1 MGRTFETGLD
11 TGTFDELFDRVIAP
25 AVAPHEAERQKRV
38 TTYYRWIGVAT
49 AVSVV
54 VAGYVWWRAGA
65 LKEALLI
72 VFAGSVA
79 SMVFAYFPLR
89 RFQARCKAI
98 ILDDLCEALGLTFQG
113 EKFDP
118 PAFQQAERLGLFPIH
133 DRAEFED
140 LFSGER
146 QGCAFQLYEAKLTKR
161 SGKSRHTV
169 FQGQIARVA
178 FPKRF
183 LGVTVVARQAFRL
196 RPPKGLERVGL
207 ESSEFERAFEVYGS
221 DQVEA
226 RYLVHPAFMAR
237 LIDLETAAA
246 GQRIR
251 CAFEGGDLLI
261 AMEGGDLFEVVDA
274 FKPIPDRAAVR
285 KGLEEIE
292 AVLKLIGAVLDPPR
306 PRFGAAS

>member
-1 MGRTFETGLD
+1 MTQTFGADLEAGA
-11 TGTFDELFDRVIAP
+11 FDALFDRVIAP
-25 AVAPHEAERQKRV
+25 AVAPHEAERQRRV
-38 TTYYRWIGVAT
+38 SVYYRWIAAAT
-49 AVSVV
+49 ALSVV
-54 VAGYVWWRAGA
+54 VAAYVWSRTHSFADA
-65 LKEALLI
+65 FQI
-72 VFAGSVA
+72 VFAGSVG
-79 SMVFAYFPLR
+79 SMVVAYFPLR
-89 RFQARCKAI
+89 RFQTRCKGI
-98 ILDDLCEALGLTFQG
+98 ILGDLCKALGLTFQG

-118 PAFQQAERLGLFPIH
+118 PAFRQIEGLSLLPDH

-140 LFSGER
+140 LFGGER
-146 QGCAFQLYEAKLTKR
+146 QGCAFQLYEAKLTKLANR
-161 SGKSRHTV
+161 SRRTV

-183 LGVTVVARQAFRL
+183 LGVTVVAREGFRV

-292 AVLKLIGAVLDPPR
+292 AVLKLIGVVLDPPR
-306 PRFGAAS
+306 PQFGAAS